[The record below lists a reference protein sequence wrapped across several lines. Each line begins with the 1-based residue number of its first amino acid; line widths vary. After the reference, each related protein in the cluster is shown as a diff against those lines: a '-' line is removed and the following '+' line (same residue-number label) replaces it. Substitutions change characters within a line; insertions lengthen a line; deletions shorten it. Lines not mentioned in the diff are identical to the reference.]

1 MSPAQ
6 RDRRAGRAGA
16 VAVLLAILLLVY
28 FAGIHW
34 WFTAPF
40 LDARAALIEARDQE
54 LQLRSTAQLRDE
66 LQRRLEEVRRF
77 EAGNPEFLPEGNFD
91 LAASAIIQRL
101 QALVDQQQAGQAC
114 TLVSRSPFRASVEEP
129 FERVTIKVRIR
140 CSLEHL
146 APVIHGLEAGSP
158 PLFISEFAVI
168 NRSGVYSRRQR
179 SQQGQADGLID
190 ANFDVYGFLRV
201 RTAKEEA

>member
-1 MSPAQ
+1 MTPSPKE
-6 RDRRAGRAGA
+6 RSGSRAAAIG
-16 VAVLLAILLLVY
+16 LLAAILLLVY
-28 FAGIHW
+28 FVGVHW

-40 LDARAALIEARDQE
+40 LEARSALIEARDQE

-77 EAGNPEFLPEGNFD
+77 EAGNPEFLAEGNFD

-101 QALVDQQQAGQAC
+101 QALVDQQEAGQAC
-114 TLVSRSPFRASVEEP
+114 TLVSRSPFRASLEEP

-146 APVIHGLEAGSP
+146 APVVHGLEAGSP
-158 PLFISEFAVI
+158 PLFISEFSVI
-168 NRSGVYSRRQR
+168 NRSGVYSRRG
-179 SQQGQADGLID
+179 QGPNPGLID
-190 ANFDVYGFLRV
+190 ANFDVYGFLRKPV
-201 RTAKEEA
+201 AKEGA